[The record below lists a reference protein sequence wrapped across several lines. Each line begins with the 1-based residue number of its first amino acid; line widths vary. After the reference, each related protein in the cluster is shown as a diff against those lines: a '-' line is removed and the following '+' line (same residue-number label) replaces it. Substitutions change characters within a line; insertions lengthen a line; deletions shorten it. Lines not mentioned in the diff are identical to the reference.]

1 VFFRGLRQVGPD
13 DYKNCGDFGFTLLI
27 MAGEKMFNLRALI
40 AALAI
45 FLLAP
50 PGAHAVSLTL
60 NGNGADLQTDN
71 TQVVYASDSNGVPVL
86 ITAVGMRAP
95 GGGIVTEVG
104 VPSMMPDGRVIFGA
118 ETQPKDANIKPRWN
132 IFIGNADAV
141 PSHRILA
148 ALNPKALGG
157 DCTPAFKG
165 DPYPVADLDEDIA
178 FISTV
183 PHGRDALFF
192 YSHGQLACM
201 VKAGQKTNQG
211 SEIAVL
217 SFGSEQMGET
227 GQVVFT
233 GFLGDSAN
241 PSSHRQALM
250 LASVNGGVTEL
261 AVEGEYGPNHTQYQR
276 PFGLPA
282 ALPTTLG
289 TTIAFTAKTPS
300 GAALFVYSGGSMARI
315 LPTGTLTSVG
325 PVTYLSAG
333 RPGLMADGTTAVLA
347 GCARIPA
354 IFRLTRQRLDLRIQ
368 RGQLT
373 PFGTELESLGDPVL
387 TASGAMFVGATDS
400 DDHEKLYVLSPDDAF
415 FEVGESEF
423 IYRIAMGAQKHH
435 TIFTGTLTVNQHGD
449 FAYLGGR

>member
-1 VFFRGLRQVGPD
+1 MINIRLFP
-13 DYKNCGDFGFTLLI
+13 
-27 MAGEKMFNLRALI
+27 

-45 FLLAP
+45 LLLTP
-50 PGAHAVSLTL
+50 LSAHAVSLSL
-60 NGNGADLQTDN
+60 NGNGADLQMDN
-71 TQVVYASDSNGVPVL
+71 TQAVYASDSNGVPML
-86 ITAVGMRAP
+86 ITAVGMKVRDGSA
-95 GGGIVTEVG
+95 VTEVG

-118 ETQPKDANIKPRWN
+118 ETQPKDTNIKPRWN
-132 IFIGNADAV
+132 VYIGNADAV
-141 PSHRILA
+141 PSHRIIT
-148 ALNPKALGG
+148 ALNPKALTG
-157 DCTPAFKG
+157 DCIPAFKG
-165 DPYPVADLDEDIA
+165 DPYPVADTDEDIA

-192 YSHGQLACM
+192 YSQGKLSCM
-201 VKAGQKTNQG
+201 AKAGDKTSQG
-211 SEIAVL
+211 HEVAVL
-217 SFGSEQMGET
+217 SFGSAQIGDD

-233 GFLGDSAN
+233 GYLGDSNN
-241 PSSHRQALM
+241 PAGHHQALL
-250 LASVNGGVTEL
+250 LASPTGGITEL
-261 AVEGEYGPNHTQYQR
+261 AVEGDYGPNHTLYQR

-282 ALPTTLG
+282 ALPTARG
-289 TTIAFTAKTPS
+289 IMVAFTAKTPS
-300 GAALFVYSGGSMARI
+300 GAALFLYSDGSMARI

-325 PVTYLSAG
+325 PVTFLSAG

-347 GCARIPA
+347 GCARMPA
-354 IFRLTRQRLDLRIQ
+354 IFRMTHQRLDLRIQ

-387 TASGAMFVGATDS
+387 TASGAMFIGATDT

>member
-1 VFFRGLRQVGPD
+1 
-13 DYKNCGDFGFTLLI
+13 
-27 MAGEKMFNLRALI
+27 MFNFRALPV
-40 AALAI
+40 ALAI
-45 FLLAP
+45 LLTP
-50 PGAHAVSLTL
+50 LTAHAVSLSL
-60 NGNGADLQTDN
+60 NGDSATLQMDS
-71 TQVVYASDSNGVPVL
+71 TQAVYASDSNGVPVL
-86 ITAVGMRAP
+86 ITGIGMPAP
-95 GGGIVTEVG
+95 GGGTVTEVG

-118 ETQPKDANIKPRWN
+118 ETQAKDTNIKARWN

-141 PSHRILA
+141 PSHRIIT

-157 DCTPAFKG
+157 DCTPSFKG
-165 DPYPVADLDEDIA
+165 DPYPIADIDENIA

-192 YSHGQLACM
+192 YSHGKLSCM
-201 VKAGQKTNQG
+201 AKAGEKTNEG
-211 SEIAVL
+211 HELAIL
-217 SFGSEQMGET
+217 SFGSAQIGDD

-233 GFLGDSAN
+233 GFLNDGAN
-241 PSSHRQALM
+241 PSGHHQALL
-250 LASVNGGVTEL
+250 LASPNRGVTEL
-261 AVEGEYGPNHTQYQR
+261 AVEGDYGPNHTLYQR

-282 ALPTTLG
+282 ALPTPRG
-289 TTIAFTAKTPS
+289 IMIAFTAKTPS
-300 GAALFVYSGGSMARI
+300 GAALFLYSGGSMARI
-315 LPTGTLTSVG
+315 MPTGTLTSLG

-354 IFRLTRQRLDLRIQ
+354 IFRLSRQRLDLRIE

-400 DDHEKLYVLSPDDAF
+400 DDREKLYVLSPDDAF

-423 IYRIAMGAQKHH
+423 IYRIAIGAQKHH
-435 TIFTGTLTVNQHGD
+435 SIFTGTLTVNQHGD

>member
-1 VFFRGLRQVGPD
+1 MPS
-13 DYKNCGDFGFTLLI
+13 
-27 MAGEKMFNLRALI
+27 LRALSS
-40 AALAI
+40 ALAI
-45 FLLAP
+45 LLLSP
-50 PGAHAVSLTL
+50 LSAHAVALSL
-60 NGNGADLQTDN
+60 NGDSADLQMDN
-71 TQVVYASDSNGVPVL
+71 TQAVYASDSNGVPVL
-86 ITAVGMRAP
+86 ITGIGMSLRDGSA
-95 GGGIVTEVG
+95 VTEVG

-148 ALNPKALGG
+148 ALNPKALGA

-165 DPYPVADLDEDIA
+165 DPYPVADLDENIA

-183 PHGRDALFF
+183 PHGRDAFFF
-192 YSHGQLACM
+192 YSHGKLACM
-201 VKAGQKTNQG
+201 VKAGTKTNQG
-211 SEIAVL
+211 SEIAIL
-217 SFGSEQMGET
+217 SFGSEQMGEG

-233 GFLGDSAN
+233 GFLGDSAK
-241 PSSHRQALM
+241 PSAHRQALM
-250 LASVNGGVTEL
+250 LASVTGGVTEL
-261 AVEGEYGPNHTQYQR
+261 AVEGEYGPNHALYQR

-289 TTIAFTAKTPS
+289 TTVAFTAKTPS
-300 GAALFVYSGGSMARI
+300 GAALFLYSGGSMARI

-325 PVTYLSAG
+325 PVSYLSPG

-354 IFRLTRQRLDLRIQ
+354 IFRLTRQRLDLRIE

-387 TASGAMFVGATDS
+387 TASGAMFVGATDT
-400 DDHEKLYVLSPDDAF
+400 DDREKLYVLSPDDAF

-423 IYRIAMGAQKHH
+423 IYRIAMGAPKHH
-435 TIFTGTLTVNQHGD
+435 SIFTGTLTVNQHGD

>member
-1 VFFRGLRQVGPD
+1 
-13 DYKNCGDFGFTLLI
+13 
-27 MAGEKMFNLRALI
+27 MFNLKALI

-45 FLLAP
+45 LLLAP
-50 PGAHAVSLTL
+50 PAAHAVSLTL

-118 ETQPKDANIKPRWN
+118 ETQPKDANIKARWN

-165 DPYPVADLDEDIA
+165 DPYPVADLDENIA

-241 PSSHRQALM
+241 PSGHRQALM
-250 LASVNGGVTEL
+250 LASVTGGVTEL

-289 TTIAFTAKTPS
+289 TTVAFTAKTPS
-300 GAALFVYSGGSMARI
+300 GAALFLYSGGSMARI

-325 PVTYLSAG
+325 PVTWLSAG

-347 GCARIPA
+347 GCAHIPA
-354 IFRLTRQRLDLRIQ
+354 IFRLTHQRLDLRIQ

-387 TASGAMFVGATDS
+387 TASGAMFIGATDT

-415 FEVGESEF
+415 FEVGESEL

>member
-1 VFFRGLRQVGPD
+1 
-13 DYKNCGDFGFTLLI
+13 
-27 MAGEKMFNLRALI
+27 MFNFRALPS
-40 AALAI
+40 ALAI
-45 FLLAP
+45 LLLTP
-50 PGAHAVSLTL
+50 MSAHAVSLSL
-60 NGNGADLQTDN
+60 NGNSADLQMDN
-71 TQVVYASDSNGVPVL
+71 TQAVYASDSNGVPML
-86 ITAVGMRAP
+86 ITGIGMKAP
-95 GGGIVTEVG
+95 GGGVVTEVG

-118 ETQPKDANIKPRWN
+118 ESQPKDTNIKARWN

-141 PSHRILA
+141 PSHRMIT

-165 DPYPVADLDEDIA
+165 DPYPIADMDGNIA

-192 YSHGQLACM
+192 YSHGKLTCM
-201 VKAGQKTNQG
+201 AKAGEKTHEG
-211 SEIAVL
+211 HEIAIL
-217 SFGSEQMGET
+217 SFGSAQMGDN
-227 GQVVFT
+227 GQVAFT
-233 GFLGDSAN
+233 AFLGDSAK
-241 PSSHRQALM
+241 PSGHHQALL
-250 LASVNGGVTEL
+250 LASLGRGVTEL
-261 AVEGEYGPNHTQYQR
+261 AVEGEYGPNHTLYQR

-282 ALPTTLG
+282 ALPSQLG
-289 TTIAFTAKTPS
+289 TMVAFTAKTPT
-300 GAALFVYSGGSMARI
+300 GAALFLYSGGSMARI
-315 LPTGTLTSVG
+315 MPTGTLTSVG

-354 IFRLTRQRLDLRIQ
+354 IFRLTRQHLDLRIE

-400 DDHEKLYVLSPDDAF
+400 DDREKLYVLSPDDAF
-415 FEVGESEF
+415 FEVGETEF
-423 IYRIAMGAQKHH
+423 IYRIAMAAQKHH

>member
-1 VFFRGLRQVGPD
+1 
-13 DYKNCGDFGFTLLI
+13 
-27 MAGEKMFNLRALI
+27 MFNFRALPS
-40 AALAI
+40 ALAI
-45 FLLAP
+45 LLLAAP
-50 PGAHAVSLTL
+50 SAHAVSLSL
-60 NGNGADLQTDN
+60 NGNSADLQMDN
-71 TQVVYASDSNGVPVL
+71 TQAVYASDSNGVPML
-86 ITAVGMRAP
+86 ITGIGMKAP
-95 GGGIVTEVG
+95 GGGVVTEVG

-118 ETQPKDANIKPRWN
+118 ESQPKDTNIKARWN

-141 PSHRILA
+141 PSHRMIT

-165 DPYPVADLDEDIA
+165 DPYPIADMDGNIA

-192 YSHGQLACM
+192 YSHGKLTCM
-201 VKAGQKTNQG
+201 AKAGEKTHEG
-211 SEIAVL
+211 HEIAIL
-217 SFGSEQMGET
+217 SFGSAQMGDN
-227 GQVVFT
+227 GQVAFT
-233 GFLGDSAN
+233 AFLGDSAK
-241 PSSHRQALM
+241 PTGHHQALL
-250 LASVNGGVTEL
+250 LASLGRGVTEL
-261 AVEGEYGPNHTQYQR
+261 AVEGEYGPNHTLYQR

-282 ALPTTLG
+282 ALPSQLG
-289 TTIAFTAKTPS
+289 TMVAFTAKTPT
-300 GAALFVYSGGSMARI
+300 GAALFLYSGGSMARI
-315 LPTGTLTSVG
+315 MPTGTLTSVG

-354 IFRLTRQRLDLRIQ
+354 IFRLTRQRLDLRIE

-400 DDHEKLYVLSPDDAF
+400 DDREKLYVLSPDDAF
-415 FEVGESEF
+415 FEVGETEF
-423 IYRIAMGAQKHH
+423 IYRNALTAQRHH
-435 TIFTGTLTVNQHGD
+435 SIFTGTLTVNQHGD

>member
-1 VFFRGLRQVGPD
+1 
-13 DYKNCGDFGFTLLI
+13 
-27 MAGEKMFNLRALI
+27 MFNFRALI
-40 AALAI
+40 PALAI
-45 FLLAP
+45 LLLAP
-50 PGAHAVSLTL
+50 PSAHAVSLTL
-60 NGNGADLQTDN
+60 NGTTADLQTDN
-71 TQVVYASDSNGVPVL
+71 TQAVYASDSNGVPVL

-95 GGGIVTEVG
+95 GGGVVTEVG

-118 ETQPKDANIKPRWN
+118 ETQPKDANIKARWN

-148 ALNPKALGG
+148 ALNPKALGA

-165 DPYPVADLDEDIA
+165 DPYPVADLDENIA

-192 YSHGQLACM
+192 YSHGKLACM
-201 VKAGQKTNQG
+201 VKAGAKTNQG
-211 SEIAVL
+211 SEIAIL
-217 SFGSEQMGET
+217 SFGSEQMGEG

-233 GFLGDSAN
+233 GFLGDSAK
-241 PSSHRQALM
+241 PSAHRQALM
-250 LASVNGGVTEL
+250 LASVTGGVTEL
-261 AVEGEYGPNHTQYQR
+261 AVEGEYGPNHTLYQR

-289 TTIAFTAKTPS
+289 TTVAFTAKTPS
-300 GAALFVYSGGSMARI
+300 GAALFLYSGSGGSMARI

-354 IFRLTRQRLDLRIQ
+354 IFRLTHQRLDLRIQ

-423 IYRIAMGAQKHH
+423 IYRIAMGAQKHPA
-435 TIFTGTLTVNQHGD
+435 IFTGTLTVNQHGD

>member
-1 VFFRGLRQVGPD
+1 
-13 DYKNCGDFGFTLLI
+13 
-27 MAGEKMFNLRALI
+27 MFNFRALPS
-40 AALAI
+40 ALAI
-45 FLLAP
+45 LLLAAP
-50 PGAHAVSLTL
+50 SAHAVSLSL
-60 NGNGADLQTDN
+60 NGNSADLQMDN
-71 TQVVYASDSNGVPVL
+71 TQAVYASDSNGVPML
-86 ITAVGMRAP
+86 ITGIGMKAP
-95 GGGIVTEVG
+95 GGGVVTEVG

-118 ETQPKDANIKPRWN
+118 ESQPKDTNIKARWN

-141 PSHRILA
+141 PSHRMIT

-165 DPYPVADLDEDIA
+165 DPYPIADMDGNIA

-192 YSHGQLACM
+192 YSHGKLTCM
-201 VKAGQKTNQG
+201 AKAGEKTHEG
-211 SEIAVL
+211 HEIAIL
-217 SFGSEQMGET
+217 SFGSAQMGDN
-227 GQVVFT
+227 GQVAFT
-233 GFLGDSAN
+233 AFLGDSAK
-241 PSSHRQALM
+241 PTGHHQALL
-250 LASVNGGVTEL
+250 LASLGRGVTEL
-261 AVEGEYGPNHTQYQR
+261 AVEGEYGPNHTLYQR

-282 ALPTTLG
+282 ALPSQLG
-289 TTIAFTAKTPS
+289 TMVAFTAKTPT
-300 GAALFVYSGGSMARI
+300 GAALFLYSGGSMARI
-315 LPTGTLTSVG
+315 MPTGTLTSVG

-354 IFRLTRQRLDLRIQ
+354 IFRLTRQRLDLRIE

-400 DDHEKLYVLSPDDAF
+400 DDREKLYVLSPDDAF
-415 FEVGESEF
+415 FEVGETEF
-423 IYRIAMGAQKHH
+423 IYRIAMAAQKHH